1 MTRDEFIQ
9 KVRTKYP
16 QWNKIDDD
24 TLYNQVLERYPSY
37 RGQITEV
44 AEQPEVMA
52 EPEQEKPGFFS
63 RAGTALKER
72 FGELKKTF
80 GEVKEGEISKFE
92 AGARYVGD
100 IAGGVGDIVGA
111 AVSPAVEKLAEK
123 EWAQPAFQALSQG
136 MESYEEWKNSSEINR
151 RTAEVM
157 ESVANIVD
165 LVAGAKGLSLGG
177 KAIKKGATE
186 AVETAGRIATKVD
199 DVVIPS
205 LRTAK
210 EAAVEVIPNRQAIVS
225 GQITKALDLTAGD
238 VSNLKLATKN
248 DIGEWVVN
256 NNLIG
261 GNKKETLSN
270 INNFVKNQYDLVREE
285 ISKVPTIYTSKTAPR
300 VRDSLLLLKNELTGV
315 FGQEGALKEIDNL
328 LKQKNYTLSDVQRVK
343 ELLDDQFDLYKA
355 TGDVK
360 AGQTKVG
367 LANVRKEIK
376 EFIENEVKNNTG
388 ADIRALNNDVAT
400 GRNITKLAEKRGTRG
415 WTRANVSLA
424 DLGWF
429 GTGSILGTPL
439 TGAAALFAKRV
450 LESSTVRLKIADFL
464 KKLPTERLNKIKNTL
479 SKGEV
484 PKEFQSL
491 NLNAKS
497 IKNSSKAASPIE
509 DSLTKDII
517 PDTAKKSSF
526 NSPAVGKTASKI
538 EPLIQEAKK
547 YKSAEEFVRDAIDG
561 YLQGSSGPM
570 EVQWGSAV
578 PFKGEIPYT
587 GLPTTV
593 DPSIAKR
600 FSNYHGGMGGTI
612 NKAWV
617 KPNAKIIKFEELP
630 NSFRSEEG
638 MDAIEQASRWA
649 KRNGYDGID
658 MRGTAKNPNP
668 EAEIRIFNKDVLEFD
683 KNKLQSQLTDIWNKA
698 NR

>member
-1 MTRDEFIQ
+1 MTRDEFII
-9 KVRTKYP
+9 KIREKYP

-24 TLYNQVLERYPSY
+24 TLYNQVLQRYPTY
-37 RGQITEV
+37 RSQITETQ
-44 AEQPEVMA
+44 EQPEVMA

-63 RAGTALKER
+63 RVKTALGER
-72 FGELKKTF
+72 VGEIKKTF
-80 GEVKEGEISKFE
+80 GEQARGEINPAE
-92 AGARYVGD
+92 TGVRVVGD
-100 IAGGVGDIVGA
+100 IAGGVGDIFGA
-111 AVSPAVEKLAEK
+111 ALSPAVQKIAEK

-136 MESYEEWKNSSEINR
+136 MESYEDWKNSSEINR
-151 RTAEVM
+151 RTAEVL
-157 ESVANIVD
+157 EATVNVAD
-165 LVAGAKGLSLGG
+165 LVAGAKGLSFGR

-186 AVETAGRIATKVD
+186 ATEIAGRVATKID
-199 DVVIPS
+199 DFATPA
-205 LRTAK
+205 LKTAK

-315 FGQEGALKEIDNL
+315 FGQENALKEINAL
-328 LKQKNYTLSDVQRVK
+328 LKQKNYSLSDVQRVK
-343 ELLDDQFDLYKA
+343 ELLDDQFSLYKV
-355 TGDVK
+355 TGTVK
-360 AGQTKVG
+360 EGTTKAG

-388 ADIRALNNDVAT
+388 VDIRALNNDVAT
-400 GRNITKLAEKRGTRG
+400 GKNLAGLAEKRGTRG
-415 WTRANVSLA
+415 LTRANVSLA

-439 TGAAALFAKRV
+439 TGAAALFVKRV

-509 DSLTKDII
+509 DSLTKRYYEL
-517 PDTAKKSSF
+517 TAQALKK
-526 NSPAVGKTASKI
+526 K
-538 EPLIQEAKK
+538 
-547 YKSAEEFVRDAIDG
+547 
-561 YLQGSSGPM
+561 
-570 EVQWGSAV
+570 
-578 PFKGEIPYT
+578 
-587 GLPTTV
+587 
-593 DPSIAKR
+593 
-600 FSNYHGGMGGTI
+600 
-612 NKAWV
+612 
-617 KPNAKIIKFEELP
+617 
-630 NSFRSEEG
+630 
-638 MDAIEQASRWA
+638 
-649 KRNGYDGID
+649 
-658 MRGTAKNPNP
+658 
-668 EAEIRIFNKDVLEFD
+668 
-683 KNKLQSQLTDIWNKA
+683 
-698 NR
+698 

>member
-1 MTRDEFIQ
+1 MTRDEFIL
-9 KVRTKYP
+9 KVREKYP

-24 TLYNQVLERYPSY
+24 TLYNQVIEKYPVY
-37 RGQITEV
+37 RNQITEQT
-44 AEQPEVMA
+44 EQPEFMA
-52 EPEQEKPGFFS
+52 ESEQERPGFFS
-63 RAGTALKER
+63 RTATALKER

-80 GEVKEGEISKFE
+80 GEVKEGDISKLE
-92 AGARYVGD
+92 AGVRYVGD
-100 IAGGVGDIVGA
+100 IFGGVGDIVGA

-123 EWAQPAFQALSQG
+123 EWTKPAFQALSQG

-157 ESVANIVD
+157 ESVANIAD
-165 LVAGAKGLSLGG
+165 LMIGAKGINIGG
-177 KAIKKGATE
+177 KALKKGATE
-186 AVETAGRIATKVD
+186 TAEMAGKVATKID
-199 DVVIPS
+199 DVVRPS

-210 EAAVEVIPNRQAIVS
+210 EAVGEVIPNRQAIIS

-238 VSNLKLATKN
+238 VSNIKLATKN

-270 INNFVKNQYDLVREE
+270 ISNLTKQQYNLVREE

-300 VRDSLLLLKNELTGV
+300 TRDSLLLLKNELSGV
-315 FGQEGALKEIDNL
+315 FGQENALKEINAL

-360 AGQTKVG
+360 AGQSKAG

-376 EFIENEVKNNTG
+376 EFIETEVKNNTG

-400 GRNITKLAEKRGTRG
+400 GRNITKLAEKRATRD

-439 TGAAALFAKRV
+439 TGAAALFVKRV

-464 KKLPTERLNKIKNTL
+464 KKLPTERINKIKNTL
-479 SKGEV
+479 LKGEV

-509 DSLTKDII
+509 DSLTKGII
-517 PDTAKKSSF
+517 PNTAKKSSF
-526 NSPAVGKTASKI
+526 NSPSVGKT
-538 EPLIQEAKK
+538 
-547 YKSAEEFVRDAIDG
+547 DA
-561 YLQGSSGPM
+561 LM
-570 EVQWGSAV
+570 E
-578 PFKGEIPYT
+578 
-587 GLPTTV
+587 
-593 DPSIAKR
+593 
-600 FSNYHGGMGGTI
+600 
-612 NKAWV
+612 
-617 KPNAKIIKFEELP
+617 
-630 NSFRSEEG
+630 
-638 MDAIEQASRWA
+638 
-649 KRNGYDGID
+649 
-658 MRGTAKNPNP
+658 
-668 EAEIRIFNKDVLEFD
+668 
-683 KNKLQSQLTDIWNKA
+683 
-698 NR
+698 